1 LTTKPVAIAWF
12 RQDLRISD
20 NPALNAAAAAGEVL
34 PIYILDDVNAADW
47 AMGAASRTWLH
58 HSLNALNLALD
69 GRLRIFRGDAREVI
83 AQLAASLP
91 LEGVF
96 WNRCYEPWRIKR
108 DAQIKA
114 DLIAGDI
121 QTRSFNAALLWE
133 PWDISKKDG
142 TPYRVFTPFYQKGCL
157 SSPPPRQPL
166 APAEQV
172 QWCNLDIKNSESI
185 DDLELLPSACWHKSL
200 SSHWQIGESAAAQ
213 KFDAFWQNTLT
224 DYKRGRDFPALD
236 ATSRL
241 SPHLHFGEISPHQIW
256 HQIDHSS
263 MHDHGDG
270 PAHFLREIA
279 WREFSYHLLYHYP
292 GLPQQNFNRKFDG
305 FQWLDEQSDLQSW
318 CSGRTGFPIID
329 AGMRELWQTG
339 YMHNRVR
346 MIVASFLVKN
356 MLQHWRNGENW
367 FWDCLV
373 DADLASNA
381 ASWQWCAG
389 SGADAAPYFRI
400 FNPVLQS
407 EKFDPE
413 GEYLLRFCP
422 ELAGLPARFRHKP
435 WEASEEVLAAA
446 GIKLGRDYPAPIL
459 DLKTTRQRALAR
471 FKALV

>member
-1 LTTKPVAIAWF
+1 LTSKPVTVAWF

-20 NPALNAAAAAGEVL
+20 NPALNAAAAAGDVL

-47 AMGAASRTWLH
+47 AMGSASRAWLH

-69 GRLRIFRGDAREVI
+69 GNLRIFRGDAREVI
-83 AQLAASLP
+83 AQLVTSLQ
-91 LEGVF
+91 LEGFF
-96 WNRCYEPWRIKR
+96 WNRCYEPWRIRR

-121 QTRSFNAALLWE
+121 QTRSFNASLLWE

-157 SSPPPRQPL
+157 SSARPRQPL
-166 APAEQV
+166 ASAGQI
-172 QWCNLDIKNSESI
+172 QWSDLAIDNSLSI
-185 DDLELLPSACWHKSL
+185 DELELLPSACWHESL
-200 SSHWQIGESAAAQ
+200 CSHWQIGESAAAQ
-213 KFDAFWQNTLT
+213 KFDSFWQNTLT

-256 HQIDHSS
+256 HQIDQSS

-279 WREFSYHLLYHYP
+279 WREFSYHLLYHFP
-292 GLPQQNFNRKFDG
+292 ELPEQNFNRKFNG
-305 FQWLDEQSDLQSW
+305 FEWLDDEAGLQSW
-318 CSGRTGFPIID
+318 CRGQTGFPIID

-346 MIVASFLVKN
+346 MIVASFLIKN

-367 FWDCLV
+367 FWDCLI

-413 GEYLLRFCP
+413 GEYLLRYCP
-422 ELAGLPARFRHKP
+422 ELADLPARFRHKP
-435 WEASEEVLAAA
+435 WEASEEVLTAA
-446 GIKLGRDYPAPIL
+446 GIKLGKDYPVPIL
-459 DLKTTRQRALAR
+459 DLKTTRARALGR